1 MISYVDSSVDHC
13 NHADM
18 TEHEM
23 YISTS
28 DDQIRIELTEEK
40 TDSGSSLAYLY
51 VDHGLCHE
59 AFEENPGGALT
70 ENYGICGMF
79 YHLS

>member
-1 MISYVDSSVDHC
+1 MISYVDSSVDHY

-40 TDSGSSLAYLY
+40 MIVAVRWHIFMSIMDCVMKHLRKIR
-51 VDHGLCHE
+51 E
-59 AFEENPGGALT
+59 A
-70 ENYGICGMF
+70 
-79 YHLS
+79 H